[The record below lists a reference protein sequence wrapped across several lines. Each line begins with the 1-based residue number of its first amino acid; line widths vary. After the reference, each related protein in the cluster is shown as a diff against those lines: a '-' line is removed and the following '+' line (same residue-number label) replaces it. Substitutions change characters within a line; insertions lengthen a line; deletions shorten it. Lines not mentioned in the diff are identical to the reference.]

1 MSKAYK
7 CEIIAS
13 DQHDVP
19 RKGMTNAA
27 IRTLYGLHEAGYQSY
42 LVGGAVRDLLLGGSP
57 KDFDV
62 ATDATPEEVQEV
74 FRRCRLIGRRFR
86 IAHVRFGGEIIEVT
100 TFRGGASDGEDE
112 DGEHRRVEDGRILC
126 DNVFGTLEEDALRRD
141 FTVNALYYSIADFS
155 IRDFA
160 GGMADLQSRQM
171 QLIGDPEVRYRE
183 DPVRMLR
190 AARLAA
196 KLKFDIA
203 PDSLQPIAQ
212 LAGLLDEIPPARLFD
227 ESLKLF
233 MAGYAVLSFHKLEE
247 LGLLC
252 HLFPALAKIDE
263 LGRRLI
269 TLALDSTDK
278 RVAVGKPVTPA
289 FLFAAILWPSFSKRL
304 EREGDLAPD
313 EWLEAASEA
322 AERVFSTAARR
333 VALPRR
339 FSSVAK
345 EIWLLQPRFAAM
357 GVGRARRLLRHP
369 RFRAAYDF
377 MLLRAEVD
385 PELQPLAERWTQA
398 QEVEGADFDRLF
410 QPGRGAPK
418 IDSAVGEGDSDSEA
432 TEGELPT
439 PRRRRRRRR
448 PKPAAPAPTE

>member
-1 MSKAYK
+1 MSE
-7 CEIIAS
+7 CTVIPRDLHTVS
-13 DQHDVP
+13 

-27 IRTLYGLHEAGYQSY
+27 MRVLYGLHEAGYASY

-62 ATDATPEEVQEV
+62 ATDATPEQVQEV

-86 IAHVRFGGEIIEVT
+86 IAHVRFGAEIIEVT
-100 TFRGGASDGEDE
+100 TFRGGSSDGEDE
-112 DGEHRRVEDGRILC
+112 DGEHRRVEDGRILR

-155 IRDFA
+155 VRDFT
-160 GGMADLQSRQM
+160 GGMADLKARQM
-171 QLIGDPEVRYRE
+171 QLIGDPDVRYRE

-203 PDSLQPIAQ
+203 EDSLKPIAT

-227 ESLKLF
+227 ESLKMF
-233 MAGYAVLSFHKLEE
+233 MGGYAVLSYLKLEE
-247 LGLLC
+247 LGLLS
-252 HLFPALAKIDE
+252 HLFPALAKISEQDRE
-263 LGRRLI
+263 LI
-269 TLALDSTDK
+269 ILALESTDK
-278 RVAVGKPVTPA
+278 RIAINKPVTPA
-289 FLFAAILWPSFSKRL
+289 FLFAAFLWSSYSQRL
-304 EREGDLAPD
+304 ERHGELAPD
-313 EWLEAASEA
+313 QWLEAASEA
-322 AERVFSTAARR
+322 AERTFGTSAKR

-339 FSSVAK
+339 FSGVSK

-377 MLLRAEVD
+377 MLLRAAVD
-385 PELQPLAERWTQA
+385 PQLQPLADRWTKA

-410 QPGRGAPK
+410 QPARGAPK
-418 IDSAVGEGDSDSEA
+418 DDSEIP
-432 TEGELPT
+432 ESDGEAPT
-439 PRRRRRRRR
+439 RRRRRRRRR
-448 PKPAAPAPTE
+448 PKSDAPAPAE